1 MISQTAEYALRAVVD
16 LAYHFGESRTT
27 RIISRATHVPVDYLA
42 KVLKDLNRGGIVRGR
57 RGPGGG
63 FTLARSPASISVYD
77 VLAAVDPP
85 RRIHHCPL
93 GLKEHAHAL
102 CPLHQRLDDAMLQNE
117 RIFRATTIA
126 DVTAEPRAGR
136 PGTGGNGKTAH
147 HHHHVS
153 GGLMPLGTS
162 GLRKSKS
169 ARARA

>member
-16 LAYHFGESRTT
+16 LAYHFGEARTT
-27 RIISRATHVPVDYLA
+27 RVISRATHVPVDYLA
-42 KVLKDLNRGGIVRGR
+42 KVLKDLNRSGIVRGR

-63 FTLARSPASISVYD
+63 FTLARSAASISVYD

-85 RRIHHCPL
+85 KRIQRCPL

-117 RIFRATTIA
+117 TIFRATTIA
-126 DVTAEPRAGR
+126 AVTAEPRGAAGS
-136 PGTGGNGKTAH
+136 NGKRSGSTP
-147 HHHHVS
+147 HVS

-162 GLRKSKS
+162 GLRKSRGAS